1 MRRVYYAGLESHP
14 SYASAKRQL
23 RGGGGMVSFVVEGG
37 RAGASKVVDNC
48 KLAKIAV
55 SFGGAE
61 TLIDQPAIMSYFELS
76 EEELR
81 RIEIDPALIRLSVGI
96 EETQDVVNAVLA
108 ALDA

>member
-1 MRRVYYAGLESHP
+1 M
-14 SYASAKRQL
+14 

-37 RAGASKVVDNC
+37 RQAASRVVDAC
-48 KLAKIAV
+48 DLAKIAV

-61 TLIDQPAIMSYFELS
+61 TLIDQPAIMSYHELS

-96 EETQDVVNAVLA
+96 EETEDVVRSVLS